1 MREAGQQMEQKKNTY
16 EEARA
21 YLDQAAKKGIVLGL
35 SVMEDLL
42 SRLGNPEKGLRI
54 VHIAGT
60 NGKGSILTYIEQI
73 LSASGYKTGRYVSP
87 ALGAYEN
94 RFLIGGEPMEK
105 EWVCDFV
112 SQIRQAVDEMEQEKK
127 PLPTVFELETAMAF
141 LCFQRAKVAV
151 VLLET
156 GMGGRLD
163 ATNVIEKP
171 LLSIIASVSMDHMG
185 ALGNTLS
192 EIAGEKAGIIKEGRD
207 TLLYPGNPQEVE
219 QVIRKECEKKHS
231 TLHLIDTVRIR
242 NKKERADGSSFSYGR
257 YQKLELNL
265 PGSHQIYNA
274 VVAVEAIE
282 ILKKWF
288 CISEFQ
294 VEEGL
299 RRTKWRGRLE
309 KISDQPLIYLDGAH
323 NIDAAEQLAHF
334 LKEQFAGRRILGV
347 MGVLADKEYEKIVA
361 RIFPMISRAAT
372 ITPKN
377 PRALDGE
384 ALRKT
389 ILPYC
394 PDVTYLGAP
403 DQAIKWIKEEAG
415 PEDVGIIFGSLSFMD
430 QL

>member
-1 MREAGQQMEQKKNTY
+1 
-16 EEARA
+16 
-21 YLDQAAKKGIVLGL
+21 
-35 SVMEDLL
+35 
-42 SRLGNPEKGLRI
+42 
-54 VHIAGT
+54 
-60 NGKGSILTYIEQI
+60 
-73 LSASGYKTGRYVSP
+73 
-87 ALGAYEN
+87 
-94 RFLIGGEPMEK
+94 
-105 EWVCDFV
+105 
-112 SQIRQAVDEMEQEKK
+112 
-127 PLPTVFELETAMAF
+127 MAF